1 MGETMTVDIDQATEL
16 ELMGP
21 VDYLIL
27 EFPGNRMTGEAF
39 PMLIDLVDRGIIRIL
54 DLAFIRKESD
64 GTVTM
69 LSQVDL
75 ERMRVLELA
84 LFDGAAS
91 GLLGQDDLDEAAKAL
106 EPGNSAGVLVFE
118 NVWAA
123 PFASALRRAGARLV
137 ATGRIPIQALAGAL
151 EATEPVG

>member
-1 MGETMTVDIDQATEL
+1 MTVDIDQATEL

-106 EPGNSAGVLVFE
+106 EPEAIDLAVGAAVRHRWTRYDELLMAGWDRNDARAEVWSDVTAVLERWRGGGV
-118 NVWAA
+118 
-123 PFASALRRAGARLV
+123 
-137 ATGRIPIQALAGAL
+137 
-151 EATEPVG
+151 